1 MKKVYYCLAC
11 WFSMM
16 VVECAILYVLDWKVF
31 NHYLYSNPE
40 GKEYDYFS
48 NICSLILFINLWIAN
63 YIIYERTKKLE
74 ITDNDRNEFLI
85 KNVIQKIKKYGS
97 TNTGCAIMKYLKRII
112 YTGGSSRMVSFT
124 YIIKDKFGI
133 HARPGLLL
141 VQEAG
146 KLTSNITIFKGTD
159 SGDAKRMFCVMNLAV
174 KQGDQITVHV
184 EGENEEADA
193 EVMREF

>member
-1 MKKVYYCLAC
+1 M
-11 WFSMM
+11 SRN
-16 VVECAILYVLDWKVF
+16 VLKFV
-31 NHYLYSNPE
+31 
-40 GKEYDYFS
+40 
-48 NICSLILFINLWIAN
+48 
-63 YIIYERTKKLE
+63 
-74 ITDNDRNEFLI
+74 
-85 KNVIQKIKKYGS
+85 QKIKKYGS
-97 TNTGCAIMKYLKRII
+97 TKTGCAIMEYLKRII

-174 KQGDQITVHV
+174 KQGYQITVHV

-193 EVMREF
+193 EVMREFLKNNL